1 MSIFWLEL
9 VGESILSIQSSEKV
23 TSISLPPTPPYHTLE
38 FKLEVLCVIPSGTD
52 HPNNE
57 RLTNGEVRHRP
68 RSYSHPDTPMTA
80 IDQRVRIFF
89 MCVFRAKMPIMSQ
102 KRLLEGLESE
112 GVIIN
117 CVSFCWDKKNHER
130 VWLINQTDMVS
141 LMTLIDLQG
150 FFFVRVRVIFG
161 FCFFLA
167 FIRGVWHKP
176 GFFNVHAEESLTILR
191 WKCFEETKSPSCT
204 VCNYLFLESR
214 DLESVYAA
222 HELIGLTFWLQINWS
237 GLMC

>member
-1 MSIFWLEL
+1 M
-9 VGESILSIQSSEKV
+9 GESILSIQSSEKV

-102 KRLLEGLESE
+102 KRLLEGFESE

-141 LMTLIDLQG
+141 RYQNKNNLTFLDTTSQVFLKLMSLMTLIDLQE
-150 FFFVRVRVIFG
+150 FFCQG
-161 FCFFLA
+161 
-167 FIRGVWHKP
+167 
-176 GFFNVHAEESLTILR
+176 
-191 WKCFEETKSPSCT
+191 
-204 VCNYLFLESR
+204 
-214 DLESVYAA
+214 
-222 HELIGLTFWLQINWS
+222 
-237 GLMC
+237 